1 MPRIV
6 MASPARRGAT
16 CCRALLRLT
25 ACPQSRLLPE
35 RIPIPLKPSP
45 AQEQRIRQLFKL
57 IADEKDPEK
66 VQVLAGELAR
76 LITVQ
81 APLRKPSDQQL
92 RIIEPVAQGLKNRE
106 IADKVGLR
114 SNVVKNY
121 IGQIYHQVG
130 VKNRVELALWYE
142 TRVHE

>member
-1 MPRIV
+1 M
-6 MASPARRGAT
+6 
-16 CCRALLRLT
+16 
-25 ACPQSRLLPE
+25 
-35 RIPIPLKPSP
+35 KPTP
-45 AQEQRIRQLFKL
+45 AQERRIRELFKL

-92 RIIEPVAQGLKNRE
+92 RIIEPVPQGLKNRE

-114 SNVVKNY
+114 SNVVKNFVS
-121 IGQIYHQVG
+121 QIYHQVG
-130 VKNRVELALWYE
+130 VKNRVELGLWYE
-142 TRVHE
+142 ARVHEGKLRRP